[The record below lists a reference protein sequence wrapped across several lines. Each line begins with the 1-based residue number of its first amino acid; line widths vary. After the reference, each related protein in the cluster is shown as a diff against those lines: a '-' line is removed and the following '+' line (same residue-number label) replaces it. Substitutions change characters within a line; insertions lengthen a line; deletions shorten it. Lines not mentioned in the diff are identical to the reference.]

1 MSDNTSVDKF
11 SDHKYVRYRFKKELK
26 KVTRAM
32 SGLYKM
38 AREMGIKD
46 KTNVMYYL
54 VEKVSN
60 ATHSY
65 VGYKH
70 QNLQEVLEMKS
81 LFNEKKTFS
90 RMDKE
95 RKETESG
102 VRFQLSDKLSYRTHW
117 KIEVKNINKY
127 CGVSYTNN
135 GIISKITVPITWKKY
150 NNEIGSIGTN
160 KVLVWAYNQ
169 SHPIYK
175 CWRAC
180 FVTYKYEN
188 RQRKYYDLE
197 CYVMKDANSDAAFYH
212 TDYKLCEAGMRR
224 TIARKIS
231 KRIGG

>member
-46 KTNVMYYL
+46 KTNVMYCL

-180 FVTYKYEN
+180 
-188 RQRKYYDLE
+188 
-197 CYVMKDANSDAAFYH
+197 
-212 TDYKLCEAGMRR
+212 
-224 TIARKIS
+224 
-231 KRIGG
+231 